1 MNAENGGAGAPWR
14 PHRPR
19 AIDCGY
25 ANASPRSLHR
35 VVHDLPRSMRHSVL
49 RVHADVLEKGQ
60 RSPLSPASLSAC
72 ERALS
77 LGAHRL
83 LTRASTAAAWH
94 ALSLRWPLTS
104 NLLHRLRSPLMHP
117 LPAAHTAAVAHAF
130 ALVHFG
136 CVEHIPKAT
145 PGAAHIRPGR
155 VCSRTADS
163 LVAYLRTAL
172 HLCSRA
178 HPGLFVCVSRT
189 GLAPTRLVII

>member
-1 MNAENGGAGAPWR
+1 MLAHECLGGLIDLVRSTAGMPTPRLAHFTAP
-14 PHRPR
+14 
-19 AIDCGY
+19 
-25 ANASPRSLHR
+25 R
-35 VVHDLPRSMRHSVL
+35 VTCAAVDAPLGVAR
-49 RVHADVLEKGQ
+49 ADVIEKGQ

-83 LTRASTAAAWH
+83 LTRASTATACR

-117 LPAAHTAAVAHAF
+117 LTAAHAAAVAHAF
-130 ALVHFG
+130 ALVHVG

-145 PGAAHIRPGR
+145 PGAAHIGPGR

-163 LVAYLRTAL
+163 LL
-172 HLCSRA
+172 
-178 HPGLFVCVSRT
+178 
-189 GLAPTRLVII
+189 